1 MSFFIVIHTI
11 RGESAG
17 VRLWDTVVRRMG
29 SGSQSGSQESLFCS
43 NGHCVLRIKWAMYQ
57 KKKNIPESFGIL
69 NSKFNKYS
77 CCRLQLSLTLIT
89 CGFSSVGKNG
99 VGKARDSV
107 TPHSLHCLCLYI
119 GKAWAEQWMDSSVS
133 CGENDL
139 ILQTKN
145 GTCELE
151 ETVKLFISSGC
162 FPDTVLSCWVFC
174 ISETVIAWNF
184 LCTQQKTHH
193 LSFRRLVHCDNFVTA
208 D

>member
-1 MSFFIVIHTI
+1 
-11 RGESAG
+11 
-17 VRLWDTVVRRMG
+17 MG
-29 SGSQSGSQESLFCS
+29 SGSQSGGQESLFYS

-57 KKKNIPESFGIL
+57 KKKKIIPESFGIL
-69 NSKFNKYS
+69 NSKFNQYS

-145 GTCELE
+145 GTCELK
-151 ETVKLFISSGC
+151 KLSNYLY
-162 FPDTVLSCWVFC
+162 PVDVFQTQFLVAEYFASLRLWLPEIFC
-174 ISETVIAWNF
+174 VHNKKLITYPSEG
-184 LCTQQKTHH
+184 
-193 LSFRRLVHCDNFVTA
+193 
-208 D
+208 

>member
-1 MSFFIVIHTI
+1 MQEWGCGIQWLDAWVQAA
-11 RGESAG
+11 R
-17 VRLWDTVVRRMG
+17 VRAKSHYSVVMATVYWEL
-29 SGSQSGSQESLFCS
+29 SELCT
-43 NGHCVLRIKWAMYQ
+43 
-57 KKKNIPESFGIL
+57 KKKKIIPESFGIL
-69 NSKFNKYS
+69 NSKFNQYS

-119 GKAWAEQWMDSSVS
+119 GKVWAEQWMDSSVS